1 LRAILE
7 SKNIGPDE
15 IKALMIKATVN
26 GKKENGVNDDEHIPQ
41 TNFQE
46 PPSKICIIL

>member
-26 GKKENGVNDDEHIPQ
+26 GKGVSENGDNNIPQ

-46 PPSKICIIL
+46 PPSKVCVIL

>member
-26 GKKENGVNDDEHIPQ
+26 GKGESENGDNNNIPQ
-41 TNFQE
+41 TKFQE
-46 PPSKICIIL
+46 PPSKVCIIL